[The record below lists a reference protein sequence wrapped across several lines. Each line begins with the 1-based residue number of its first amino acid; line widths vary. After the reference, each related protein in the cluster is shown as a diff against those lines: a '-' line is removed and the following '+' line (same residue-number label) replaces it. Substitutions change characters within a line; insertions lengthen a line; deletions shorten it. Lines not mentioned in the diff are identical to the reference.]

1 MNKNVV
7 TELKTLPINVEQF
20 YVESPPY
27 FQTANNNMDYLVS
40 HMSQNSP
47 TPLCFVGPKGTGKT
61 LVIAH
66 FASKNNI
73 PIIQYDCSENTRKGD
88 LIGRYVLRGEETSYQ
103 LGVLPS
109 AIELANEVG
118 QAILVLEE
126 LNALAPN
133 MQKQLNQ
140 LLDWRRHVFADNGKT
155 YTLNQGAKLLIC
167 GTMNPSTYGGVFEL
181 NEDLISRW
189 AQIWVE
195 FPTQKEEESIAQ
207 MNGFDAVVLPYN
219 ADGTKITTEQIWRL
233 VSETRTGDG
242 LSYAL
247 SPRDIVQLL
256 QGYETYLYNVFKKEE
271 WLKENDYDKAL
282 EHDEVNVIMKRI
294 NDLTE
299 PVDRNGDKD
308 FNLFYN
314 GACYAFRMALNA
326 FVVGKYQDTT
336 EKETIRNRIDSVFGE
351 SFKP

>member
-1 MNKNVV
+1 MQEMKAEK
-7 TELKTLPINVEQF
+7 ELKTLSINTEQF
-20 YVESPPY
+20 YVNSPPY
-27 FQTANNNMDYLVS
+27 FQTANNNMDYLNS
-40 HMSQNSP
+40 HMEQDSP

-66 FASKNNI
+66 FASKNKI

-88 LIGRYVLRGEETSYQ
+88 LIGRYILRGDETAYQ

-155 YTLNQGAKLLIC
+155 YTLNKGAKLLVC
-167 GTMNPSTYGGVFEL
+167 ATMNPSTYGGVFEL

-195 FPTQKEEESIAQ
+195 FPTEVEEQQIANL
-207 MNGFDAVVLPYN
+207 NGFVPNTLPYN
-219 ADGTKITTEQIWRL
+219 TDGTQVTTDQIWRL
-233 VSETRTGDG
+233 VNETRTGDG

-256 QGYETYLYNVFKKEE
+256 QGYESYLYNVCKTQFKIEKQETQKMNEE
-271 WLKENDYDKAL
+271 GQPSP
-282 EHDEVNVIMKRI
+282 
-294 NDLTE
+294 DLISA
-299 PVDRNGDKD
+299 GQ
-308 FNLFYN
+308 
-314 GACYAFRMALNA
+314 YAFRMALNA
-326 FVVGKYQDTT
+326 FVVGKYQDSS
-336 EKETIRNRIDSVFGE
+336 EKETIRQRIDSVFGE
-351 SFKP
+351 TFNP

>member
-1 MNKNVV
+1 MQQEMKQEK
-7 TELKTLPINVEQF
+7 ELKTLSINTEQF
-20 YVESPPY
+20 YVKCPPY

-40 HMSQNSP
+40 HMEQDSP

-66 FASKNNI
+66 YASENKI

-88 LIGRYVLRGEETSYQ
+88 LIGRYILRGDETAYQ

-155 YTLNQGAKLLIC
+155 YTLNKGAKLLVC
-167 GTMNPSTYGGVFEL
+167 ATMNPSTYGGVFEL

-195 FPTQKEEESIAQ
+195 FPTETEEQQIANL
-207 MNGFDAVVLPYN
+207 NGFVPNTLPYN
-219 ADGTKITTEQIWRL
+219 TDGTQLTTEQIWRL
-233 VSETRTGDG
+233 VGETRTGDG

-256 QGYETYLYNVFKKEE
+256 QGYESYLYNVCRTK
-271 WLKENDYDKAL
+271 
-282 EHDEVNVIMKRI
+282 
-294 NDLTE
+294 
-299 PVDRNGDKD
+299 
-308 FNLFYN
+308 FNLEADAVRKMN
-314 GACYAFRMALNA
+314 EEAKPTPDLIQSGQYAFRMALNA
-326 FVVGKYQDTT
+326 FVIGKYQDSS
-336 EKETIRNRIDSVFGE
+336 EKETIRNRMDSIFGE
-351 SFKP
+351 VFLP

>member
-1 MNKNVV
+1 MQEMKAEK
-7 TELKTLPINVEQF
+7 ELKTLPINTEQF
-20 YVESPPY
+20 YVNSPPY
-27 FQTANNNMDYLVS
+27 FQTANNNMDYLNS
-40 HMSQNSP
+40 HMEQDSP

-66 FASKNNI
+66 FASENKI

-88 LIGRYVLRGEETSYQ
+88 LIGRYILRGDETAYQ

-109 AIELANEVG
+109 AIELANETG

-155 YTLNQGAKLLIC
+155 YTLNKGAKLLVC
-167 GTMNPSTYGGVFEL
+167 ATMNPSTYGGVFEL

-195 FPTQKEEESIAQ
+195 FPTETEEQQIANL
-207 MNGFDAVVLPYN
+207 NGFVQNILPYSD
-219 ADGTKITTEQIWRL
+219 DGTQDTDEQIWRL
-233 VSETRTGDG
+233 VNETRTGEG

-247 SPRDIVQLL
+247 SPRAIVQLL
-256 QGYETYLYNVFKKEE
+256 QGYESYLYNVAKTQFKLEKQEIQKMNEE
-271 WLKENDYDKAL
+271 GQPNP
-282 EHDEVNVIMKRI
+282 
-294 NDLTE
+294 DLISA
-299 PVDRNGDKD
+299 GQ
-308 FNLFYN
+308 
-314 GACYAFRMALNA
+314 YAFRMALNA
-326 FVVGKYQDTT
+326 FVVGKYQDSS
-336 EKETIRNRIDSVFGE
+336 EKETIRQRIDSVFGE
-351 SFKP
+351 TFQP